1 MDIEW
6 KAEILRKLEDLSEL
20 QGLRKEVQRIVVTL
34 EKLASI
40 EGQDSKKEQFSWS
53 ESEGEEIEVQGSKEK
68 GKQREQKLDEAE
80 EEEKVGGQE
89 EKNGIEGMEERSS
102 SFFLVTYSVGNGVL

>member
-1 MDIEW
+1 MLHFHRKFSSGVTVVWRSKARKTKQQMDIEW

-40 EGQDSKKEQFSWS
+40 EGQDSKKEQFS
-53 ESEGEEIEVQGSKEK
+53 
-68 GKQREQKLDEAE
+68 
-80 EEEKVGGQE
+80 
-89 EKNGIEGMEERSS
+89 
-102 SFFLVTYSVGNGVL
+102 